1 MDIKGKY
8 TSARII
14 IDDAEYESIN
24 QIKHLCDLD
33 SLENSKIRVMADV
46 CPGIGTT
53 IGSTFT
59 YADKILPILVGNDIG
74 CGIVSVK
81 LNSKKIELQQVDKII
96 RENIQGKK
104 KISSIV
110 DRHIDNVSIRKLRN
124 RNDSGRFSVNQA

>member
-8 TSARII
+8 TSARFII
-14 IDDAEYESIN
+14 KDADYASIQ
-24 QIKHLCDLD
+24 QIKHLCNLD

-59 YADKILPILVGNDIG
+59 YVDKILPILVGNDIG

-96 RENIQGKK
+96 RENIQSKK
-104 KISSIV
+104 KISS
-110 DRHIDNVSIRKLRN
+110 S
-124 RNDSGRFSVNQA
+124 F